1 MSIAELEN
9 EITKL
14 SPEELGAF
22 TRWLDD
28 YTAQKWD
35 KQLEAD
41 VAAGK
46 LDHLAEKADTDFNAG
61 RCTEL

>member
-1 MSIAELEN
+1 MSLAELEK

-14 SPEELGAF
+14 SPGELSAL

-28 YTAQKWD
+28 YAARAWD
-35 KQLEAD
+35 EQLERD
-41 VAAGK
+41 IAAGK
-46 LDHLAEKADTDFNAG
+46 LDHLAEQADADFKAG